1 MKVVI
6 AAGGRFHAF
15 HLAHQLERFGIL
27 KRLYTGSYSDID
39 KKYVSENFIINNNN
53 FSRINFLFSKLRFY
67 RYLNKSKLHRFQ
79 DNVFDN
85 WLSRNIL
92 KEQEIDIFVGWANYF
107 LNSLENIKKTGA
119 KIIIE
124 SGSTHIL
131 EQQKLLSE
139 EYEKFGVKYES
150 INKNTVDKILRE
162 YDESD
167 YIMCPSN
174 FTKNSFLKYGISENK
189 IIQVPYGVD
198 LSFYSKIEKQKTNK
212 FRVIFVGLVCLRKG
226 VQYLLQ
232 AWQKL
237 NLPIDKTE
245 LLIVGNILSDIN
257 PFLKNIKLNKN
268 VIFYGSTDKNNLS
281 KLYSQS
287 SLFVLPSIEE
297 GLSMTIAEAM
307 ASGLPVIC
315 TTNTGGQDLIQ
326 NGVQGFISTIR
337 DTDDLAEK
345 ILFCYTHKDLSNQMG
360 LSGAQ
365 KVKNF
370 TWDNY
375 GHNIYKKYLDIMENI
390 KLENSI

>member
-15 HLAHQLERFGIL
+15 HLAHQLEKIGVL

-39 KKYVSENFIINNNN
+39 KKYVSKKFIINNNN

-67 RYLNKSKLHRFQ
+67 KYLNKSKLHRFQ

-85 WLSRNIL
+85 WLSKNIL
-92 KEQEIDIFVGWANYF
+92 KEKEIDIFVGWANYF
-107 LNSLENIKKTGA
+107 YKSLNNIKKTGA
-119 KIIIE
+119 KIILE

-131 EQQKLLSE
+131 EQQKLLNE
-139 EYEKFGVKYES
+139 EYETFGIKYS
-150 INKNTVDKILRE
+150 AINKKTLEKVLSE
-162 YDESD
+162 YDSAD
-167 YIMCPSN
+167 YIMSPSN
-174 FTKNSFLKYGISENK
+174 FTKNSFLKYNIAENK
-189 IIQVPYGVD
+189 LLNVPYGVD
-198 LSFYSKIEKQKTNK
+198 VDFFSKIKKQNIGK

-326 NGVQGFISTIR
+326 NGVQGFISQIR
-337 DTDDLAEK
+337 DPDDLAEK
-345 ILFCYTHKDLSNQMG
+345 ILFCYTNKDLCNQMG

-375 GHNIYKKYLDIMENI
+375 GHNIYKKYLDIMDNI